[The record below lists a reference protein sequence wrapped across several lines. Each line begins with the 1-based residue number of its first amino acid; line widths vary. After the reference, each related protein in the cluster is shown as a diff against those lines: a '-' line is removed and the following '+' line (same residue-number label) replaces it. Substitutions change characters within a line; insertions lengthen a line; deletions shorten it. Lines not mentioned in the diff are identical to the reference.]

1 MDFLGFE
8 LPSVI
13 HLSFNLGHLTSP
25 SVSFFTCKIG
35 VVRGLTLQNGGQSE
49 VRSCR
54 CGIKEHQGYHPLKL
68 CSVHLV
74 QMWLIHS
81 FCMGMANIPIKHSV
95 LVLKLQ
101 EISLPRGTPISLHSP
116 RVLRALMLFHCLKC
130 VILLL
135 TQGPFMLARFSANF
149 LPSLCP
155 EFSSLLY
162 VWPSFLSLRSY
173 LQYYPPRGAFCMHL
187 D

>member
-1 MDFLGFE
+1 
-8 LPSVI
+8 
-13 HLSFNLGHLTSP
+13 
-25 SVSFFTCKIG
+25 
-35 VVRGLTLQNGGQSE
+35 
-49 VRSCR
+49 
-54 CGIKEHQGYHPLKL
+54 
-68 CSVHLV
+68 
-74 QMWLIHS
+74 MWLIHS

-135 TQGPFMLARFSANF
+135 TQGPFVLARFSANF

-187 D
+187 DWIQDFACSHHTQRYFCFFSFYWSIVALQMLYFLLYSKMNQLYIYIYPLFFGFPSHFELLWQSLYLHK